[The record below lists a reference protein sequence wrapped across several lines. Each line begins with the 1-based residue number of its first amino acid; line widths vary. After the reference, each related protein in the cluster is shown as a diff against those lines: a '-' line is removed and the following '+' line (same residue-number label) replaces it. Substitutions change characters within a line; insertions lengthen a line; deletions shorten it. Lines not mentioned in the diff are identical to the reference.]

1 MRGATLWS
9 SLEITEKCYFN
20 PRAPCGA
27 RRILNSMFDHPQRFQ
42 STRPV
47 RGATGTLLRTDT
59 DGNISIHAPHAGR
72 DLNLSSLMPAQF
84 NFNPRAPCG
93 ARHPAPRSA
102 APPAP
107 ISIHAPHAGRDQH
120 VGQHHEQEAEIS
132 IHAPHAGRDGAR
144 SACVMAFSHF
154 NPRAPCGARPATPS
168 EKPPSNGFQS
178 TRPMRGATGSC
189 GAYNHGNT
197 ISIHAPHAGRDHAGL
212 GRRGH
217 LQ

>member
-154 NPRAPCGARPATPS
+154 NPRAPCGARPESQPQRWCF
-168 EKPPSNGFQS
+168 KKFQS
-178 TRPMRGATGSC
+178 TRPMRGATSD
-189 GAYNHGNT
+189 AQRKASLKW
-197 ISIHAPHAGRDHAGL
+197 ISIHAPHAGRD
-212 GRRGH
+212 GRATAR
-217 LQ
+217 